1 VASAKTDASSLP
13 SPTKGEMAPAPETK
27 PPMVASIE
35 KYVEVTGRSV
45 RLRKGPSV
53 QFPVVG
59 KVNQGERLLFVRR
72 TSVIYNGKAWIV
84 VKNEGKLA
92 YVWEGLVKE
101 LPADQRN

>member
-1 VASAKTDASSLP
+1 
-13 SPTKGEMAPAPETK
+13 MAPVTESPAAAPSEH
-27 PPMVASIE
+27 
-35 KYVEVTGRSV
+35 YVEVTGRSV

-59 KVNQGERLLFVRR
+59 KVSQGDRLLFVRR
-72 TSVIYNGKAWIV
+72 TDVIYNGKAWLVI
-84 VKNEGKLA
+84 KKGEDLA